1 MWSIEFTNLTVYIL
15 VFARMCG
22 LVALNPVIS
31 RRNVPVRVRM
41 ALILGLTLIL
51 APGVSVE
58 GVAGLETAPSLIW
71 ALLV

>member
-1 MWSIEFTNLTVYIL
+1 MWSIEFTDLTVYIL

-41 ALILGLTLIL
+41 ALILKLLGLK
-51 APGVSVE
+51 
-58 GVAGLETAPSLIW
+58 
-71 ALLV
+71 